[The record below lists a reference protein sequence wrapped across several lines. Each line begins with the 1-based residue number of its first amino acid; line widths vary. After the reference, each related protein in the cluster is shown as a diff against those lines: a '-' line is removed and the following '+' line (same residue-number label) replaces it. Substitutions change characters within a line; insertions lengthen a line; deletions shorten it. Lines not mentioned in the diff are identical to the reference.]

1 MADDRKTDPAAGQ
14 HAGKDATPSSSRPSP
29 SQPASV
35 GAPGLRRDPPIIEG
49 KATEVPAGAAKTDV
63 PDKTDTPD
71 KADAKPETV
80 KPEPSHARPAAPG
93 PAAGASATRPA
104 SAPPPARERESGVG
118 AGMAALL
125 GGVAGAVLAIAAS
138 MLLTR
143 GDPQL
148 AQRVGTL
155 EQQLRALPSVDS
167 AALTKRL
174 ADLEAQS
181 KTLAGQAQ
189 AAADSARGAAQAAA
203 DASGVARQAQG
214 LATAAAQTG
223 DANKTAIAALPKPA
237 PVADLGPLSGRVD
250 QTAQALDK
258 TAQALDKA
266 AADARAAQAAAA
278 DRIAKLEARPVV
290 TLDKV
295 ESRLGQLEQ
304 AAGALKPMQDRL
316 AMVEAAAKEAQAKLD
331 ARLASIETASVAAT
345 AAVAKATASVDERLG
360 KADQALAA
368 AGQQIAK
375 NEQAVA
381 AAGQSVAQTGQRL
394 GALEQRVAGI
404 DLKPLADRVAAL
416 DGRFAPVEAKIA
428 ETATAMEAK
437 IAQTTSAVEGAAQR
451 AAATQAQ
458 SQATRAAVAADAILR
473 ALGSGRPYAA
483 EIATLEAA
491 GTRAEALAPLKPYVE
506 KGAPTGV
513 QLAAEFAPLADQVAA
528 AGAPKPAESSLGD
541 RLLNAAGR
549 IVKVRRIGDATA
561 TDATSLAGR
570 IEDSLRRG
578 DVADA
583 MKAFAALPESSRA
596 VAKEFGEKLS
606 ARARADEA
614 ARSLSREAYAAL
626 AQPKN

>member
-1 MADDRKTDPAAGQ
+1 
-14 HAGKDATPSSSRPSP
+14 
-29 SQPASV
+29 
-35 GAPGLRRDPPIIEG
+35 
-49 KATEVPAGAAKTDV
+49 
-63 PDKTDTPD
+63 
-71 KADAKPETV
+71 
-80 KPEPSHARPAAPG
+80 
-93 PAAGASATRPA
+93 
-104 SAPPPARERESGVG
+104 
-118 AGMAALL
+118 MAALL

-155 EQQLRALPSVDS
+155 DQQLRALPSVDS
-167 AALTKRL
+167 AGLTKRL

-189 AAADSARGAAQAAA
+189 AAADAAKSAAQAAG
-203 DASGVARQAQG
+203 DASGLARQAQG

-223 DANKTAIAALPKPA
+223 DANKTAIAALPRPA
-237 PVADLGPLSGRVD
+237 PAADLGPLTGRIDQNAQAVD
-250 QTAQALDK
+250 KNAQTIAQTAQALEK
-258 TAQALDKA
+258 T

-295 ESRLGQLEQ
+295 ESRLGQIEQ

-331 ARLASIETASVAAT
+331 ARLASIETATVAAT
-345 AAVAKATASVDERLG
+345 AAVTKAAASIDERLG

-368 AGQQIAK
+368 AGQQIAR
-375 NEQAVA
+375 NEQAVVA
-381 AAGQSVAQTGQRL
+381 TGQTVAQTGQRL

-428 ETATAMEAK
+428 ETASAMEAK

-473 ALGSGRPYAA
+473 ALGAGRPYAP
-483 EIATLEAA
+483 EVATLEAV
-491 GTRAEALAPLKPYVE
+491 GTRTEALAPLKPFAE
-506 KGAPTGV
+506 KGAPTGA
-513 QLAAEFAPLADQVAA
+513 QLAADFAPLADQVAA

-570 IEDSLRRG
+570 IEDSLQRG

-614 ARSLSREAYAAL
+614 ARALSREAYAAL